1 MSSWNMG
8 KKPRTR
14 LASLTVLA
22 VMMNCVFCSFES
34 PSGVAETQ
42 SKGQMV
48 QLLDTQF
55 EEFDCLARLANAQE
69 VKVFYS

>member
-1 MSSWNMG
+1 
-8 KKPRTR
+8 
-14 LASLTVLA
+14 
-22 VMMNCVFCSFES
+22 MMNCLFCSFES
-34 PSGVAETQ
+34 PSGVEEAQ

-55 EEFDCLARLANAQE
+55 EDCDCLARLANAQE